1 MIRVLVAD
9 DHEVVRHGLR
19 LFLDLQ
25 EDIEVVGEAA
35 NGDEAVAAARELVPD
50 VVLMDLVMP
59 GVDGI
64 TATRLVHDSSP
75 ETRVLV
81 LSSFADHERVLLALQ
96 AGAEGYLT
104 KDTPPERVAEAVRSI
119 HSGEPVFSAEV
130 LRRLTEHAVG
140 GRSRPE
146 GTVTIVFTDV
156 EGSTRL
162 VDELGDEESRAV
174 LREHDEVVRQRLR
187 DHGGIEV
194 EQEGDSFMIAFSSA
208 GHAVRC
214 AVDTQRAFADH
225 RLRVRIGMNTG
236 DVLVEHAGYFG
247 RTVFVAS
254 RVASQ
259 ARGGEILV
267 SEATRAL
274 AADSAGVDLVDRG
287 EHPLK
292 GLKGLH
298 RLYEVIW
305 GR

>member
-9 DHEVVRHGLR
+9 DHQVVRHGLR

-35 NGDEAVAAARELVPD
+35 NGDEAVAAARELAPD

-75 ETRVLV
+75 ATRVLV
-81 LSSFADHERVLLALQ
+81 LSSFADYERLLPALQ
-96 AGAEGYLT
+96 AGVDGYLT
-104 KDTPPERVAEAVRSI
+104 KDTPPERVAEAVRAI
-119 HSGEPVFSAEV
+119 HGGDPVFGSEV

-140 GRSRPE
+140 SLRRPE
-146 GTVTIVFTDV
+146 GTVTIAFTDV

-174 LREHDEVVRQRLR
+174 LREHDEVIRRRLEE
-187 DHGGIEV
+187 HGGIEV

-208 GHAVRC
+208 RQAVRC
-214 AVDTQRAFADH
+214 AVATQRAFAGH

-236 DVLVEHAGYFG
+236 DVIAEHAGYFG

-254 RVASQ
+254 RVASE
-259 ARGGEILV
+259 ALGGEILV
-267 SEATRAL
+267 SEATKAL

-287 EHPLK
+287 ERPLK

-305 GR
+305 A

>member
-1 MIRVLVAD
+1 
-9 DHEVVRHGLR
+9 
-19 LFLDLQ
+19 
-25 EDIEVVGEAA
+25 
-35 NGDEAVAAARELVPD
+35 
-50 VVLMDLVMP
+50 MDLVMP

-81 LSSFADHERVLLALQ
+81 LSSFADHERVLPALQ

-162 VDELGDEESRAV
+162 VDELGDEESRAE

-194 EQEGDSFMIAFSSA
+194 GHVFLPPLPPGELMASADAQLPIEPEHLAVALGHGDAA
-208 GHAVRC
+208 DAVR
-214 AVDTQRAFADH
+214 VWST
-225 RLRVRIGMNTG
+225 
-236 DVLVEHAGYFG
+236 LVEGLGLAEP
-247 RTVFVAS
+247 S
-254 RVASQ
+254 LEE
-259 ARGGEILV
+259 ARPPGMHPTRSAHILV
-267 SEATRAL
+267 SGR
-274 AADSAGVDLVDRG
+274 
-287 EHPLK
+287 
-292 GLKGLH
+292 
-298 RLYEVIW
+298 RLGTI
-305 GR
+305 RSRLS

>member
-25 EDIEVVGEAA
+25 EDLEVVGEAA
-35 NGDEAVAAARELVPD
+35 NGDEAVAGVRELAPD

-64 TATRLVHDSSP
+64 AATRLVHDSSP
-75 ETRVLV
+75 ATRVLV
-81 LSSFADHERVLLALQ
+81 LSSFADNERVLPALQ
-96 AGAEGYLT
+96 AGVDGYLT
-104 KDTPPERVAEAVRSI
+104 KDTPPERVAEAVRAI
-119 HSGEPVFSAEV
+119 HGGEPVFSSEV
-130 LRRLTEHAVG
+130 LQRMAENLVG
-140 GRSRPE
+140 GPRRPE

-162 VDELGDEESRAV
+162 VDELGDERSRAV
-174 LREHDEVVRQRLR
+174 FREHDNVIRQGLR
-187 DHGGIEV
+187 EHGGIEV

-208 GHAVRC
+208 RQAVRC
-214 AVDTQRAFADH
+214 AVDTQRAFADQ
-225 RLRVRIGMNTG
+225 RLKIRIGMNTG
-236 DVLVEHAGYFG
+236 DVITEHAGYFG

-254 RVASQ
+254 RVASE

-267 SEATRAL
+267 SEATKTL
-274 AADSAGVDLVDRG
+274 AADSAGVELVDRG
-287 EHPLK
+287 ERPLK

-298 RLYEVIW
+298 RLYEVVW
-305 GR
+305 A